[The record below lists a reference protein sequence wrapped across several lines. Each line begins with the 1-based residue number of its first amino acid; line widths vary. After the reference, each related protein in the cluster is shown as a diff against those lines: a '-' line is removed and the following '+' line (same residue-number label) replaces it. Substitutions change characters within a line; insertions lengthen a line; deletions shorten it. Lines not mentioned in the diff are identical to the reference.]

1 MQKDAFKPIGR
12 EISVMGMGS
21 PAVQGGNQRMVPMAM
36 PPPQGRQ
43 QQPAAASVM
52 RGATPVSDRASAFKP
67 MGQPVRMAGG
77 AVPVLDG
84 GAVDRGAAFQPS
96 QPAALVPGPQAEM
109 AAPPQQPQLA
119 PRPFL
124 SREPSDP
131 TVFRVTMRGRMA
143 DGSEYASVYDAVM
156 PSGAQPVDLS
166 YVPLT

>member
-1 MQKDAFKPIGR
+1 MQKDAFKPQGR

-21 PAVQGGNQRMVPMAM
+21 PLAQQGNQRMVPMAM
-36 PPPQGRQ
+36 PPAPGRQ
-43 QQPAAASVM
+43 QQAAPSMV

-77 AVPVLDG
+77 AAPALDG

-96 QPAALVPGPQAEM
+96 QPVAIIPGPQAEM

-119 PRPFL
+119 PHPFL
-124 SREPSDP
+124 PREPSDP